1 MGRHKDA
8 NPSEHALVQ
17 RAWRAKQSP
26 EARSL
31 RVLKYTLYNHRMTM
45 EQYTA
50 LRLAQLDRCGAC
62 REPLRFGEPRAVTVD
77 HDPRCC
83 QYEGLG
89 TKRTKGQPISCGKC
103 VRALLCGPCNRAVGF
118 LERYP
123 QRVYQWISYLR
134 KVSR

>member
-31 RVLKYTLYNHRMTM
+31 RVLKYTLYNHSMTL

-50 LRLAQLDRCGAC
+50 LRLEQSDRCGAC
-62 REPLRFGEPRAVTVD
+62 KEPLRFEEPRAVTVD

-83 QYEGLG
+83 PYKTLSTG
-89 TKRTKGQPISCGKC
+89 RAKGPVSCGKC

-123 QRVYQWISYLR
+123 QRLHMWIEYVR
-134 KVSR
+134 RVMK

>member
-1 MGRHKDA
+1 MRVRSEK
-8 NPSEHALVQ
+8 PSARALALRKIRENETPEE
-17 RAWRAKQSP
+17 RAH
-26 EARSL
+26 

-45 EQYTA
+45 EQYMA

-123 QRVYQWISYLR
+123 QRLHMWIEYVR
-134 KVSR
+134 RVMK

>member
-1 MGRHKDA
+1 MRVRSES
-8 NPSEHALVQ
+8 PSARALALRKIRENETPEE
-17 RAWRAKQSP
+17 RAH
-26 EARSL
+26 

-45 EQYTA
+45 EQYMA

-89 TKRTKGQPISCGKC
+89 TRRTKGQPISCGKC

-123 QRVYQWISYLR
+123 QRLHMWIEYVR
-134 KVSR
+134 RVMK

>member
-1 MGRHKDA
+1 MRKQEQ
-8 NPSEHALVQ
+8 PSKRALATRVWREKETEDQ
-17 RAWRAKQSP
+17 RAV
-26 EARSL
+26 
-31 RVLKYTLYNHRMTM
+31 RVLRYTLYNHRMTM
-45 EQYTA
+45 EQYLA
-50 LRLAQLDRCGAC
+50 LRLAQADRCGAC
-62 REPLRFGEPRAVTVD
+62 KEPLRFGEPRAVTVD

-123 QRVYQWISYLR
+123 QRVHMWIDYLR
-134 KVSR
+134 RVNK

>member
-1 MGRHKDA
+1 MRVRSE
-8 NPSEHALVQ
+8 NPSARALALRKIRENETPEE
-17 RAWRAKQSP
+17 RAH
-26 EARSL
+26 

-45 EQYTA
+45 EQYMA

-89 TKRTKGQPISCGKC
+89 TRRTKGQPISCGKC

-123 QRVYQWISYLR
+123 QRLHMWIEYVR
-134 KVSR
+134 RVMK

>member
-1 MGRHKDA
+1 MRVRSE
-8 NPSEHALVQ
+8 NPSARALALRKIRENETPEE
-17 RAWRAKQSP
+17 RAH
-26 EARSL
+26 

>member
-1 MGRHKDA
+1 MRVRSEK
-8 NPSEHALVQ
+8 PSARALALRKIRENETPEE
-17 RAWRAKQSP
+17 RAH
-26 EARSL
+26 

-50 LRLAQLDRCGAC
+50 LRLEQADRCGAC
-62 REPLRFGEPRAVTVD
+62 KEPLRFGEPRAVTVD

-89 TKRTKGQPISCGKC
+89 TRRTKGMPISCGKC

>member
-1 MGRHKDA
+1 MTTR
-8 NPSEHALVQ
+8 ALEQRERRARETPEQ
-17 RAWRAKQSP
+17 RAV
-26 EARSL
+26 

-50 LRLAQLDRCGAC
+50 LRLQQADRCAAC

-83 QYEGLG
+83 QYPGMG
-89 TKRTKGQPISCGKC
+89 TKRTKGMPVSCGRC

-123 QRVYQWISYLR
+123 HRVHMWIGYVR
-134 KVSR
+134 RMTK

>member
-1 MGRHKDA
+1 MRTRME
-8 NPSEHALVQ
+8 NPSARALALRKIRENETPEE
-17 RAWRAKQSP
+17 RAV
-26 EARSL
+26 

-50 LRLAQLDRCGAC
+50 LRVAQADRCGAC
-62 REPLRFGEPRAVTVD
+62 KEPLRFGEPRAVTVD

-83 QYEGLG
+83 QYEGAG
-89 TKRTKGQPISCGKC
+89 MRRVQGQPISCGKC

-123 QRVYQWISYLR
+123 QRVHMWIDYVR
-134 KVSR
+134 KVNR

>member
-1 MGRHKDA
+1 MRVRSE
-8 NPSEHALVQ
+8 NPSSRALALRKIRENETSEE
-17 RAWRAKQSP
+17 RAH
-26 EARSL
+26 

-45 EQYTA
+45 EQYMA

-83 QYEGLG
+83 QYDGLG
-89 TKRTKGQPISCGKC
+89 TKRTKGMPVSCGKC

-123 QRVYQWISYLR
+123 QRLHMWIEYVR
-134 KVSR
+134 RVMK

>member
-1 MGRHKDA
+1 MRVRVE
-8 NPSEHALVQ
+8 NPSARTLLQ
-17 RAWRAKQSP
+17 RERRAKETP
-26 EARSL
+26 EERAL

-50 LRLAQLDRCGAC
+50 LRLAQADRCGAC
-62 REPLRFGEPRAVTVD
+62 KEPLRFGEPRAVTVD

-89 TKRTKGQPISCGKC
+89 TKRTKGMPISCGKC

-123 QRVYQWISYLR
+123 QRLHMWIEYVR
-134 KVSR
+134 RVMK